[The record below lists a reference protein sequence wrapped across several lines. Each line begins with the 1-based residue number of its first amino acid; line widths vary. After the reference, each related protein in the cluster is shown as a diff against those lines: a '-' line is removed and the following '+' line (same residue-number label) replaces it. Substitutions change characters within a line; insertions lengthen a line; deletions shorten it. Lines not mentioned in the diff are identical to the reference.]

1 MRAVFTVILA
11 ALLPLSLAAC
21 ELVYKL
27 PTRQGNV
34 LDQKDLDK
42 VTLGMSREQ
51 VRFVLGTPLAATAM
65 QSDRWDYYGYY
76 KPPRGEARSR
86 TVSLWFEADKL
97 VRMEGEKP
105 VAGYASPE
113 AQALKDAKKAEAAEK
128 KDEPAGK
135 KDSIITPPDQQEHK
149 DGGDSE

>member
-1 MRAVFTVILA
+1 MRAVISVFAGLLL
-11 ALLPLSLAAC
+11 LLPLAGC
-21 ELVYKL
+21 ELVFKL

-42 VTLGMSREQ
+42 VSLGMSREQ
-51 VRFVLGTPLAATAM
+51 VRFLLGTPLAATALEA
-65 QSDRWDYYGYY
+65 DRWDYYGYY
-76 KPPRGEARSR
+76 KPPRGEPRSR

-105 VAGYASPE
+105 VAGYSSPE
-113 AQALKDAKKAEAAEK
+113 AQALKDAKKAESADK
-128 KDEPAGK
+128 KDEPAEK

-149 DGGDSE
+149 DGGGKQ

>member
-1 MRAVFTVILA
+1 MRAVISVFIGLLL
-11 ALLPLSLAAC
+11 LLPLAGC

-42 VTLGMSREQ
+42 VQLGMDREQ
-51 VRFVLGTPLAATAM
+51 VRFLLGTPLAATGL

-97 VRMEGEKP
+97 VKMEGEKP
-105 VAGYASPE
+105 LEGYSSPE

-128 KDEPAGK
+128 TDEPAK
-135 KDSIITPPDQQEHK
+135 KDGILTPPDQQEHK
-149 DGGDSE
+149 DGGGGKS